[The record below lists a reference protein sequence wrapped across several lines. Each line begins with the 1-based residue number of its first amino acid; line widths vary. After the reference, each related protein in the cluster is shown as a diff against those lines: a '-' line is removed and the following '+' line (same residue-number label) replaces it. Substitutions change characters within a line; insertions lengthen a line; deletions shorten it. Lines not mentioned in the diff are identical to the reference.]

1 MGTGPC
7 PMRSPFA
14 DRQMAREAVSAS
26 GLRGR
31 VLKGRERERRW
42 KRRREGG
49 YEEGWEGGKLGWKTS
64 RRGKKKGE
72 KGMSRGREPYPNILG
87 PRPHMTSEAGMI

>member
-1 MGTGPC
+1 METGPC
-7 PMRSPFA
+7 PMRSPCA

-49 YEEGWEGGKLGWKTS
+49 YEEGWEGGKSGWKTS
-64 RRGKKKGE
+64 RRGKKEGE
-72 KGMSRGREPYPNILG
+72 KE
-87 PRPHMTSEAGMI
+87 